1 MSLLIFAIFI
11 LYTASLFTVSY
22 ITSRK
27 TTNKDYF
34 IGNRQSPWMVV
45 AYGMIGSSLSGVT
58 FISVP
63 GYVGS
68 SGFSYMMV
76 VFGYILGYMAITFIL
91 LPIYYKYRLISIYS
105 YLDERFGKFSYKTG
119 ASFFILSR
127 TIGASFRMYLVIN
140 VLQIFIFDPWGIP
153 FWLNVLGF
161 ILLITLYT
169 FKGGIKTI
177 VWTDMLQTT
186 FMLLSLVIILFI
198 ITNQMDLSIFQLAS
212 RVKAEGYT
220 KMIVTDWR
228 DNNFYL
234 KQFLSGVFI
243 TIVMTGLDQDMMQK
257 NLSCRTLADA
267 QKNTM
272 SLGLLLVPVNLLFM
286 FLGAAL
292 YSYAGEFSIPLPEMS
307 DDLFPMLAVN
317 HFGTIATVVFFMG
330 LIAAAYSSAD
340 GAITA
345 LTTSFMIDILGKGTK
360 DDESS
365 NKTRYNIHFM
375 ISTAVFFVIML
386 FREINNEAVIQQ
398 LFTIAGYTYGPLLG
412 LYAFGLFSDKQLND
426 KWVPVIAILA
436 PAISYI
442 LSANSEQW
450 LFGYRFGF
458 EILIVNGLLMVLG
471 LLLISKK
478 DKTIAAK

>member
-1 MSLLIFAIFI
+1 MSILIFAIFI
-11 LYTASLFTVSY
+11 IYTVSLFTVSY
-22 ITSRK
+22 FTSRK

-91 LPIYYKYRLISIYS
+91 LPIYYKFRLISIYS

-153 FWLNVLGF
+153 FWVNVLGF
-161 ILLITLYT
+161 ILLIILYT

-186 FMLLSLVIILFI
+186 FMLLSLIIILFI

-292 YSYAGEFSIPLPEMS
+292 YSYAGEFNIPLPEMS
-307 DDLFPMLAVN
+307 DDLFPMLAIN

-345 LTTSFMIDILGKGTK
+345 LTTSFMIDILGKGTN
-360 DDESS
+360 DDKSS

-436 PAISYI
+436 PTISYI

-478 DKTIAAK
+478 DKTIADK